1 MNPRPPLVPACTYPP
16 SHERV
21 GISGRRP
28 VRVSSWMDAPGDLR
42 RVLPTS
48 PEFPGWRYGDLLFA
62 PERQDTLPHTHD
74 FYEICIVR
82 KGVAVHRTDFSDDRL
97 HPGAVVVMAPRIAH
111 AIYGEQGLWQTNV
124 YYLAEWL
131 SDDLGAY
138 WNQSALV
145 PLFLAAAL
153 FRNPLHHAVPQ
164 FTVTGEELES
174 IDHEL
179 ADIGRECHTDH
190 PSQAF
195 LKASLMK
202 LLIKLSRAYTRG
214 TREEVGLRFREEI
227 VQGVE
232 LIEQAI
238 LQCEPFNVTTIA
250 KKVGISPGH
259 FSALFREA
267 TGWPPSD
274 YYQRRRVQHAS
285 RLLLNPRRTI
295 TGVAHELGYYDAA
308 HLCHFFKQHQKM
320 SATEY
325 RKQCAAPP
333 THP

>member
-1 MNPRPPLVPACTYPP
+1 MD
-16 SHERV
+16 
-21 GISGRRP
+21 GSGE
-28 VRVSSWMDAPGDLR
+28 LR
-42 RVLPTS
+42 RVMPES
-48 PEFPGWRYGDLLFA
+48 GEFPGWHYGDLVFA
-62 PERQDTLPHTHD
+62 PERQDRLPHAHD

-82 KGVAVHRTDFSDDRL
+82 KGVAIHRTDFGDDRL
-97 HPGAVVVMAPRIAH
+97 VPGTVVVIAPRIAH
-111 AIYGEQGLWQTNV
+111 AIYGERGLWQTNV

-153 FRNPLHHAVPQ
+153 FRGPFHHAVPQ
-164 FTVTGEELES
+164 FSLSNEELDS

-179 ADIGRECHTDH
+179 TDIGRECDSEH

-195 LKASLMK
+195 LKSSLMK
-202 LLIKLSRAYTRG
+202 LLIKLSRAYARG
-214 TREEVGLRFREEI
+214 ANEEVGLRFREEI
-227 VQGVE
+227 VQAVE
-232 LIEQAI
+232 LIEQLI
-238 LQCEPFNVTTIA
+238 LQCEPFNVASLA
-250 KKVGISPGH
+250 KKAGVSPGH

-295 TGVAHELGYYDAA
+295 TNVAHELGYYDAA

-325 RKQCAAPP
+325 RKQCSGQTHAPTP
-333 THP
+333 CGTPKQVP